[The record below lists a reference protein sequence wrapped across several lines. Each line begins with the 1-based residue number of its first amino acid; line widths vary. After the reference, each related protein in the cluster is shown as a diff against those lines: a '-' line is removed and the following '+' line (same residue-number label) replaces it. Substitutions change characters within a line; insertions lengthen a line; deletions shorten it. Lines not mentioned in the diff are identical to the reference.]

1 MLNVL
6 FFGANRE
13 DAQNRIGLGELHHDV
28 VLFFEKMV
36 ELEAI
41 DIEMVEADDEFAF
54 VVVIRA
60 MGQEMLAAF
69 IDEARDLVDLLA
81 GISGE
86 FVGSFHRFGPFFGG
100 HITAGSVDRG
110 DQ

>member
-1 MLNVL
+1 
-6 FFGANRE
+6 
-13 DAQNRIGLGELHHDV
+13 
-28 VLFFEKMV
+28 
-36 ELEAI
+36 
-41 DIEMVEADDEFAF
+41 
-54 VVVIRA
+54 
-60 MGQEMLAAF
+60 MLAAF

-100 HITAGSVDRG
+100 HITAGGINRG